1 MNFVRLSIL
10 IGSALM
16 LTVAGAT
23 FADEPAE
30 KAEKAEKKVE
40 YSEHLKEELAK
51 RGLRLGEPVGRIR
64 QISISGWNRLDN
76 QHLLLT
82 VNVSKKYLVRLIRYC
97 QGLDDNATVQFT
109 SVGSDVT
116 DMDQVK
122 VFGGPGRD
130 SCQIQEIRK
139 LEKVEEEEST

>member
-10 IGSALM
+10 VGSALM
-16 LTVAGAT
+16 LTAAGAA
-23 FADEPAE
+23 FADEH
-30 KAEKAEKKVE
+30 AEKAEKKVE
-40 YSEHLKEELAK
+40 YSENVKEELAE
-51 RGLRLGEPVGRIR
+51 RGLRLGEPVDRVR
-64 QISISGWNRLDN
+64 QISISGWNRIDN
-76 QHLLLT
+76 QHILLT
-82 VNVSKKYLVRLIRYC
+82 VNVSKKYLVRLMRYC
-97 QGLDDNATVQFT
+97 QGLSATATVQFT

-139 LEKVEEEEST
+139 LEKVEEEEEENT